1 MPACL
6 VHCTCPDAEAAARI
20 AQALVSEH
28 LAACVSMLPGVRSV
42 YRWEGAVEQA
52 DEVLLLAKTTVA
64 RLDALTAR
72 IHTLHPHE
80 LPEVIAVEVT
90 GGSAAYLAWVA
101 DATGPGADAQ

>member
-6 VHCTCPDAEAAARI
+6 VHCTCPDAETATRI
-20 AQALVSEH
+20 AQAVVSEH
-28 LAACVSMLPGVRSV
+28 LAACVSVLPGVRSL

-52 DEVLLLAKTTVA
+52 DEMLLLAKTTLA

-72 IHTLHPHE
+72 IQELHPLE
-80 LPEVIAVEVT
+80 LPEVIAVEVV

-101 DATGPGADAQ
+101 EATVPGADAP